1 MVPHDFYFQMRF
13 SIFTYTGFLNKKII
27 TKDRFN
33 NLTDLLYN
41 NMHVGYNEFKTGF
54 TDQLNNQYL

>member
-13 SIFTYTGFLNKKII
+13 CIFTYTGFLNKNII
-27 TKDRFN
+27 SKDKFN

-41 NMHVGYNEFKTGF
+41 NMHVGYEEFKVGF
-54 TDQLNNQYL
+54 TE